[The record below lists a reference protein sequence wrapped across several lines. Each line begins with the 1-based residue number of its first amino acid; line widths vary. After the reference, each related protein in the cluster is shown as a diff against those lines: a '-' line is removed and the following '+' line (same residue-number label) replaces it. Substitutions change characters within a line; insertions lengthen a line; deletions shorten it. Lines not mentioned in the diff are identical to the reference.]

1 MRNTLADERVIPVMR
16 TRLAVVIAANA
27 VILLATNVAFR
38 AWVSHRFGYVDPD
51 IIGTSG
57 QLWPLLVV
65 VAIASVAL
73 GSQLPAMRLVA
84 VGLTVVLGF
93 IVIDHAVGA
102 LRDGQVSVAGMTTG
116 VFMVIQVVGLAIGAA
131 IVHSRSQVL
140 VRAATVLLGGV
151 TLAIAI
157 GTVGSV
163 NRVSGAEPK
172 QAAVQAWLDALA
184 IAESDRGWS
193 HLDGQTAR
201 QTTRERYV
209 ADAGR
214 VDWSTVTWRVEPARE
229 REGFWSVDIA
239 LEEGSDATLDFFF
252 DHELARPLCLGT
264 TRIGIGVMVETP
276 LIGQP
281 MVGSGPRTGRQE
293 RGSCGVDPIEVPPS
307 PVKWSDEPAW
317 TGVSLEVFNR
327 TTTDLFMLDRAG
339 VRVELPACGHVATSA
354 LDLGHIEVRAVGGY
368 VFAFGGDRRAETTTF
383 VVVMADEPD
392 MNGAPPREPLPPCEG
407 QPQVQSGE

>member
-1 MRNTLADERVIPVMR
+1 M
-16 TRLAVVIAANA
+16 IAANA

-38 AWVSHRFGYVDPD
+38 AWVSHRFGYFDPD

-57 QLWPLLVV
+57 QLWPLVVV
-65 VAIASVAL
+65 VAIACVAL
-73 GSQLPAMRLVA
+73 GSQLPALRLVA
-84 VGLTVVLGF
+84 YGLTIVLGL
-93 IVIDHAVGA
+93 IVVDHSVGA
-102 LRDGQVSVAGMTTG
+102 LRDGEVSVVGMATG
-116 VFMVIQVVGLAIGAA
+116 AFMLLQVGALAIGAA
-131 IVHSRSQVL
+131 VVGARSSGVAGTATAVL
-140 VRAATVLLGGV
+140 AGTI
-151 TLAIAI
+151 LAITLGA
-157 GTVGSV
+157 VGSI
-163 NRVSGAEPK
+163 NRVSGAAPK
-172 QAAVQAWLDALA
+172 EAAVGAWLDALA
-184 IAESDRGWS
+184 GVESDRGWT

-201 QTTRERYV
+201 QTNRDRYI

-252 DHELARPLCLGT
+252 DHDLARPLCLGT